1 MGGVAVLRKGGKR
14 PDGRMAA
21 DASASAIA
29 AGGAGASLDLGPP
42 TAAATVA
49 PPGDTTSRDAM
60 IPDDLSFLASHGLE
74 RRTGAAVIIDV
85 VASVRRI
92 EKDELA
98 TVVGWV
104 ETLRR
109 VTLEILPAHNGRLVK
124 SLGDGALLEFAS
136 SPEAV
141 RAALAIQKLSDLPL
155 RIGIE
160 AGEFLSDVHDI
171 YGRSV
176 NRAARLMNLSE
187 AGCITI
193 SDGVRATLAANL
205 DASIEDLGL
214 HHLKHISEPV
224 RAFRVGPPSF
234 AEGTGVDIEG
244 PVLPTLAII
253 PFAPAAP
260 EHEIPGAGDI
270 LCDELIRTMSAS
282 PHLRIISR
290 LSTTPFRN
298 RNMPL
303 PETARRLNARFLL
316 TGTYQRN
323 GDGFRLEVDLA
334 DGRTAATLWRG
345 KAEARVADIYA
356 GALALLEPIPAAVS
370 RAIISRETRRAKGQ
384 DLPTLEN
391 YSLLLA
397 AIAMTSS
404 QLQSDFKLA
413 ERLFDILLQRI
424 PDNAAVNAWR
434 SFWHLLRIQQGWSP
448 DIAKDGEASKSCCS
462 RALDIDP
469 DSSLALTMYGHT
481 MALVKKDFDEALR
494 FSNEAIRVNPNDA
507 LAWLYR
513 GSNLLF
519 ADAGSAAV
527 QSIGRALHIAPLD
540 PSKYLY
546 DCIAA
551 SAAFVHGDYAEAD
564 RFTALSI
571 KANRLHASTWRVRVA
586 ALCMLGRD
594 DEARDAARSLMDVE
608 PQLTV
613 DSWLYR
619 SPTAGNRVG
628 QQFAR
633 CLRAS
638 GIPD

>member
-1 MGGVAVLRKGGKR
+1 MVSPLANASAADV
-14 PDGRMAA
+14 MAA
-21 DASASAIA
+21 A
-29 AGGAGASLDLGPP
+29 
-42 TAAATVA
+42 
-49 PPGDTTSRDAM
+49 
-60 IPDDLSFLASHGLE
+60 DLSLLAAHGLE
-74 RRTGAAVIIDV
+74 RRSGAAVIIDV

-104 ETLRR
+104 DTLRR
-109 VTLEILPAHNGRLVK
+109 VALEILPAFNGRLVK
-124 SLGDGALLEFAS
+124 SLGDGALMEFAS

-176 NRAARLMNLSE
+176 NRAARLMSLSE

-193 SDGVRATLAANL
+193 SDGVRTTLAADL

-214 HHLKHISEPV
+214 HHLKNISEPV

-234 AEGTGVDIEG
+234 AEGTGVDLDG

-253 PFAPAAP
+253 PFSPASP
-260 EHEIPGAGDI
+260 EHEIPGAGEI

-290 LSTTPFRN
+290 LSTTAFRN
-298 RNMPL
+298 RRMPL

-316 TGTYQRN
+316 NGTYRKD
-323 GDGFRLEVDLA
+323 GDGFSLEIDLA
-334 DGRTAATLWRG
+334 DGRTAAILWRG
-345 KAEARVADIYA
+345 TAEARVSDIYA
-356 GALALLEPIPAAVS
+356 GVLGLLETIPASVS
-370 RAIISRETRRAKGQ
+370 RAIISRETRRAKSQ

-397 AIAMTSS
+397 AISLTNS
-404 QLQSDFKLA
+404 QMQSDFQVADKLFSILL
-413 ERLFDILLQRI
+413 ERLPANGTIH
-424 PDNAAVNAWR
+424 AWR

-448 DIAKDGEASKSCCS
+448 DIQMDGQASKTHCS
-462 RALDIDP
+462 TALDIDA

-481 MALVKKDFDEALR
+481 MALVERDFDEAVRL
-494 FSNEAIRVNPNDA
+494 SNEAIRVNPNDA

-519 ADAGSAAV
+519 ADSGASAV
-527 QSIGRALHIAPLD
+527 QSVSRALRVSPLD
-540 PSKYLY
+540 PAKYLY
-546 DCIAA
+546 DCVAA
-551 SAAFVHGDYAEAD
+551 SAAFVHGDYLEAE
-564 RFTALSI
+564 RFSGLSI

-586 ALCMLGRD
+586 ALSMLGRD
-594 DEARDAARSLMDVE
+594 EDARQAARNLMDVE
-608 PQLTV
+608 PMLTV
-613 DSWLYR
+613 ATWLRR
-619 SPTAGNRVG
+619 SPTANNRVG
-628 QQFAR
+628 QQFAQ

-638 GIPD
+638 GVPD